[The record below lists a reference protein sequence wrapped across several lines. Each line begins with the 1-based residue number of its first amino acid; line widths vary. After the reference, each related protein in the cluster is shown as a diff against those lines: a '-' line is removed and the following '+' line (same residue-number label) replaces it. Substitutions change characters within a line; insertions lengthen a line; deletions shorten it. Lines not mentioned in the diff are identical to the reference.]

1 MFSDDESVASEVEIL
16 WNTGPDESVETVPLT
31 TEPCVPC
38 SCKNKRITQ
47 QAASTVVQNM
57 SRLESQDDTGSTNKH
72 SARQRQLLC
81 ACVINCVSFLQG
93 ASVPTSSV
101 ILHSLQDRHTTNT
114 TDCQHSTTAFQL
126 QDFTVSKESGSWV
139 GEQ

>member
-1 MFSDDESVASEVEIL
+1 MFSDEESAASEVDIG
-16 WNTGPDESVETVPLT
+16 NTGPDESVETVPLT

-38 SCKNKRITQ
+38 SCKNIRITQ

-57 SRLESQDDTGSTNKH
+57 SRLESQDDTINTNKH

-114 TDCQHSTTAFQL
+114 TDCQHSNTAFQL

-139 GEQ
+139 GEK